1 MSQRASVQRKTGVS
15 VRGVMCGRMWRERAL
30 RILREGERGGA
41 CGPSRR
47 LSRRDGDGDRRPWE
61 PAAAWK
67 RGELG
72 LREEE
77 YESYDWA
84 GGRDGGDSA
93 VDGIFGRGAVAI
105 DVEKN
110 VKEDCTQV
118 VWAVV

>member
-1 MSQRASVQRKTGVS
+1 M
-15 VRGVMCGRMWRERAL
+15 
-30 RILREGERGGA
+30 
-41 CGPSRR
+41 
-47 LSRRDGDGDRRPWE
+47 
-61 PAAAWK
+61 AWK

-110 VKEDCTQV
+110 VKED
-118 VWAVV
+118 